1 MAESPIGVVVSSR
14 RNGPWAE
21 LTLVL
26 TPQELD
32 QGKRLLLGELVR
44 VSSGGKDY
52 VGMVLYPFMLI
63 PSS

>member
-32 QGKRLLLGELVR
+32 QGKRLLLANSFAFLLA
-44 VSSGGKDY
+44 GKTTWAW
-52 VGMVLYPFMLI
+52 F
-63 PSS
+63 